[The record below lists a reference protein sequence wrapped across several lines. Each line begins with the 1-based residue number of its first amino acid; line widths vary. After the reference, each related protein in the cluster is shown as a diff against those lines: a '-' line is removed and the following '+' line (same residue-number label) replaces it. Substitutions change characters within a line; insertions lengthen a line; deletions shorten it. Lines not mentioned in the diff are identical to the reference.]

1 MSSSSAVPAA
11 EVKPSKAPKGKET
24 KPKET
29 KPKELGQEQPKTDDA
44 QKTKQKSLKEQKRLQ
59 KQAQRAAK
67 KEQMATAGGG
77 QSVGAEG
84 QGIAS
89 QNPISPHHSRS
100 GSNGGHPNRGA
111 GPGSQ
116 PQSNIVLNLFSGI
129 EPPRAIIS
137 KASVHPAILHLALQM
152 QSCHLIGSTARCK
165 AMMLAFMQVIRDYK
179 TPANT
184 TLSRSLAIHFSHQIE
199 VLKSGRGLSVAMGN
213 AIRWLKQETSE
224 LRIDIPDHEAKEHL
238 ISIIDVF
245 IRDRL
250 DVANKIIV
258 DNASQHIRDSGDV
271 ILTYGSS
278 RGVIDTLVYAHVRQ
292 QKKFR
297 VIVADS
303 PPLFG
308 GKKTARAL
316 ASAGIMTTYVLMTAL
331 PYVMKGVT
339 TLMVGAHAVVSN
351 GNLYSRV
358 GTAMVAVMASA
369 RSIPVLVL
377 CETIKFSDRV
387 QLDAFAVNEFLPGT
401 DAVSGSNSVF
411 YDLTDQSLISKVIT
425 EAGALPASSVPV
437 ILREYKQVL

>member
-1 MSSSSAVPAA
+1 MSSVVAVPSA
-11 EVKPSKAPKGKET
+11 EGKQLKASKSTDAKPEDSNQGKAHDT
-24 KPKET
+24 
-29 KPKELGQEQPKTDDA
+29 QN
-44 QKTKQKSLKEQKRLQ
+44 TKQKSFKEQKRLQ

-67 KEQMATAGGG
+67 KDRMATAGSG
-77 QSVGAEG
+77 QSSGSKS
-84 QGIAS
+84 QGTPS
-89 QNPISPHHSRS
+89 QHPPSPHHSRP
-100 GSNGGHPNRGA
+100 GSNGAHMNRG
-111 GPGSQ
+111 GPHS
-116 PQSNIVLNLFSGI
+116 PSQSNVVLNFFSGI
-129 EPPRAIIS
+129 DPPKAIVS
-137 KASVHPAILHLALQM
+137 KSSVHPAILHLALQM
-152 QSCHLIGSTARCK
+152 QSCHIIGSTERCK
-165 AMMLAFMQVIRDYK
+165 AMMLAFTQVIRDYR
-179 TPANT
+179 TPANS
-184 TLSRSLAIHFSHQIE
+184 TLSRSLAVHFSHQIE

-238 ISIIDVF
+238 ISIINVF

-258 DNASQHIRDSGDV
+258 DNASQHISNSGDV

-278 RGVIDTLVYAHVRQ
+278 RAVIDSLVHAHVS
-292 QKKFR
+292 QKKRFK

-303 PPLFG
+303 PPLFE

-316 ASAGIMTTYVLMTAL
+316 AAAGIPTTYVLITAL

-369 RSIPVLVL
+369 RSVSVLVL

-387 QLDAFAVNEFLPGT
+387 QLDAFAVNEFLAGS
-401 DAVSGSNSVF
+401 DAANGPNSVF

-437 ILREYKQVL
+437 ILREYQQVL